1 MDVEEGIITITE
13 IWAGTIRKYGTASR
27 AVLTVASQVAAG
39 ERLGALGPKCSR
51 SCRCPQTTAQ

>member
-27 AVLTVASQVAAG
+27 AVLTVARQAAIG
-39 ERLGALGPKCSR
+39 ECPGSLGPKR
-51 SCRCPQTTAQ
+51 FYAIE